1 MALSARARRK
11 KRLEAARGY
20 LMLGMADHALK
31 ELNGIDDPEKCPFAV
46 NQLRGEAF
54 QSKED
59 YTSALKAF
67 RRAYAENPKDVDI
80 LLGMAWCYKRTGQL
94 ARSISAMEEAYH
106 SDPEQPIVL
115 YNMSCYFALAG
126 NKAQSLS
133 WLGRALRMEAGLR
146 KLIDDESDFDS
157 LRDDPDFQL
166 IVGALDNVKEAS

>member
-1 MALSARARRK
+1 
-11 KRLEAARGY
+11 
-20 LMLGMADHALK
+20 
-31 ELNGIDDPEKCPFAV
+31 
-46 NQLRGEAF
+46 
-54 QSKED
+54 
-59 YTSALKAF
+59 
-67 RRAYAENPKDVDI
+67 
-80 LLGMAWCYKRTGQL
+80 
-94 ARSISAMEEAYH
+94 MEEAYH

-146 KLIDDESDFDS
+146 KLIDDETDFDG